1 MKLTTMA
8 YRGNLSKMRIEQG
21 NPVQYFLKLGDVDI
35 FMNELIGKKISI
47 KFEGIIHCIAC
58 GQRIKKAYGEGF
70 CYPCFIKSPLNSECI
85 LRPELCLAH
94 EGKGRD
100 AAWEEENHN
109 KPHYLYLAQTSE
121 IKVGVTRTTQ
131 VPTRWLDQGAWRAI
145 KVALTPNRYLAGMI
159 EVLIK
164 KQMSDKTPWQKML
177 TNEIND
183 SLDLLQAKEKVI
195 ASLTREY
202 EPYILPLDNEIF
214 VFEYPVLKYP
224 DQVKSINLD
233 KCPEING
240 KITGIRGQYLIFED
254 NQVINLRRF
263 SGYEIQLD
271 CQGG

>member
-1 MKLTTMA
+1 MNLTTMA
-8 YRGNLSKMRIEQG
+8 YRGNLSKMRIDQG

-35 FMNELIGKKISI
+35 FMNELIGKKITI

-145 KVALTPNRYLAGMI
+145 KVALTPNRYLAGII
-159 EVLIK
+159 EVFIK

-195 ASLTREY
+195 ASLTSEFDS
-202 EPYILPLDNEIF
+202 YILPLENEIF

-233 KCPEING
+233 KCPEIYG